1 MTGGLSGSATTDST
15 EDVRMKVSKQVKSE
29 LDDMF
34 SKMETEQTSEEAQ
47 KLLLQFVATGLVT
60 TQLMEFQSVA
70 ITWMIDREIGD
81 RLSPFYEER
90 NEKGQRVFFCSV
102 TNSSSSSAPNPVH
115 GGILADDMGLGKTLS
130 TLVLVA
136 AMNYFRPGRKGT
148 LIICPLSVIS
158 NWSDQIESHFQHGA
172 LSVYVHHGSSRDVD
186 ALDKFDVVIS
196 SYVGPFFYKVCR
208 PHSLKGIK
216 PSQVILTRS
225 KERKKIPCSVLSGN
239 VLCWMKLTTFE
250 IRQQKHSRLFMS

>member
-1 MTGGLSGSATTDST
+1 MQHFTVVQNYLVSKRLFMTGGLSGSATKDST

-47 KLLLQFVATGLVT
+47 KLLLQFVATGLVA
-60 TQLMEFQSVA
+60 TQLMDFQSIA
-70 ITWMIDREIGD
+70 ITWMIDREIAD

-136 AMNYFRPGRKGT
+136 AMKYFRPGRKGT

-196 SYVGPFFYKVCR
+196 SYVRPFFTKYVVLIILKVSNR
-208 PHSLKGIK
+208 
-216 PSQVILTRS
+216 
-225 KERKKIPCSVLSGN
+225 
-239 VLCWMKLTTFE
+239 
-250 IRQQKHSRLFMS
+250 RQ